1 MRMKNKLLLKT
12 KNDIPF
18 IEARINIHQPTI
30 NEISLIGENNFH
42 VAVRF
47 LTMDKEE
54 FSQDKSDLENMSD
67 FDIIMSIVQDKTGI
81 DYKINCLHIL
91 TILFPGYTIK
101 FTPQKILLLRE
112 EDREINKD
120 NFPIFKDIL
129 LDMFCLRDM
138 EEKSKYN
145 PKDGRAAKIAEK
157 LKKGASTRAKKKGK
171 KIDDNLSLYEYYI
184 SILAVGENK
193 DWNQLLEYTVPQ
205 LTDEFKRFQRKNE
218 FDAYRQAIM
227 AGAQNLE
234 EVRHWMVDNDK
245 IS

>member
-1 MRMKNKLLLKT
+1 MKNRLLLKT

-81 DYKINCLHIL
+81 EYKINCLQIL
-91 TILFPGYTIK
+91 TLLFSGYTIK

-157 LKKGASTRAKKKGK
+157 LKKGAAARAKKKGK

>member
-1 MRMKNKLLLKT
+1 M
-12 KNDIPF
+12 
-18 IEARINIHQPTI
+18 
-30 NEISLIGENNFH
+30 
-42 VAVRF
+42 
-47 LTMDKEE
+47 
-54 FSQDKSDLENMSD
+54 
-67 FDIIMSIVQDKTGI
+67 
-81 DYKINCLHIL
+81 
-91 TILFPGYTIK
+91 LF
-101 FTPQKILLLRE
+101 
-112 EDREINKD
+112 KD

-157 LKKGASTRAKKKGK
+157 LKKGAAARAKKKGK

-234 EVRHWMVDNDK
+234 EVHHWMVDNDK

>member
-1 MRMKNKLLLKT
+1 MKNKLLLKT

-30 NEISLIGENNFH
+30 NEISLMGENNFH

-81 DYKINCLHIL
+81 EYKINCLQIL
-91 TILFPGYTIK
+91 TLLFPDYTIK
-101 FTPQKILLLRE
+101 FTSQKILLLRE
-112 EDREINKD
+112 ENREINKD

-129 LDMFCLRDM
+129 LDMFCLREM

-157 LKKGASTRAKKKGK
+157 LKKGAAARAKKKGK
-171 KIDDNLSLYEYYI
+171 KVDDSLSLYEYYI

-234 EVRHWMVDNDK
+234 EVHHWMVDNDK

>member
-81 DYKINCLHIL
+81 EYKIKCL
-91 TILFPGYTIK
+91 
-101 FTPQKILLLRE
+101 Q
-112 EDREINKD
+112 N
-120 NFPIFKDIL
+120 
-129 LDMFCLRDM
+129 
-138 EEKSKYN
+138 
-145 PKDGRAAKIAEK
+145 
-157 LKKGASTRAKKKGK
+157 
-171 KIDDNLSLYEYYI
+171 KIDTL
-184 SILAVGENK
+184 ENQIK
-193 DWNQLLEYTVPQ
+193 KESD
-205 LTDEFKRFQRKNE
+205 
-218 FDAYRQAIM
+218 
-227 AGAQNLE
+227 
-234 EVRHWMVDNDK
+234 
-245 IS
+245 